1 MSEASGETRGL
12 AGAEP
17 GWRALCPLAA
27 IPPGGAKGFP
37 PAPGRFT
44 GLFAVRRGERVFVY
58 LNACPHLGVSLDIV
72 PDRFLAPGGE
82 RIRCQTHG
90 AEFRIEDGFCLK
102 GPCAGASLTP
112 VPSRVDGET
121 VWIGPVPD

>member
-1 MSEASGETRGL
+1 MSEGAKEGQGA

-27 IPPGGAKGFP
+27 IPPDGAKGFP
-37 PAPGRFT
+37 PDPGRFT
-44 GLFAVRRGERVFVY
+44 GVFAIRRGESVFVY

-112 VPSRVDGET
+112 VPSRLVQGV